1 MYPVGLHIYY
11 KIIHGPYNVK
21 LILHCIARKASLR
34 PLNVPHPDNSCACH
48 YRYGSKQEMI
58 AKQTTKRGKA
68 LTWSMLIIVYMVPFS
83 WSVSPLIGMLLPS
96 DEDTPK
102 EGFQLEE
109 DPEEFWKSLISIM
122 WLPLDD
128 IKSPVKEIIYVAQ
141 ASVFL
146 ITASC
151 YTSVNTV
158 FVALIVQATGQFE
171 ILLATINDMDGAVRS
186 KDLMPFDVAEGVT
199 NTIPENVFGT
209 KATERQHR
217 HDPTELRQYLVR
229 VIRHHQNII
238 A

>member
-1 MYPVGLHIYY
+1 
-11 KIIHGPYNVK
+11 
-21 LILHCIARKASLR
+21 
-34 PLNVPHPDNSCACH
+34 
-48 YRYGSKQEMI
+48 MI
-58 AKQTTKRGKA
+58 AKQTNTRGKA
-68 LTWSMLIIVYMVPFS
+68 LTWSMLVIVYMVPFS

-109 DPEEFWKSLISIM
+109 DPEAFWKGLISIM

-128 IKSPVKEIIYVAQ
+128 IKSPAKEIIYVGQ

-151 YTSVNTV
+151 YTSVNTM

-171 ILLATINDMDGAVRS
+171 ILLAIINDMDGAVRS
-186 KDLMPFDVAEGVT
+186 KDLMPFEVTEDVT
-199 NTIPENVFGT
+199 NSFPDNVFGT
-209 KATERQHR
+209 EATECQHR
-217 HDPTELRQYLVR
+217 HDPTELRHYLVE
-229 VIRHHQNII
+229 VICHHQNII